1 MPSDKDRL
9 QSCVHNGQT
18 YYPVLDTTPGH
29 EALIIFFEDADSLVE
44 LYPDA
49 MPIDELPA
57 ILASSEMFVASR
69 NNYDVLMD
77 RDLVSVQLPI
87 AQGVAWI
94 PTGNQIIDAHSHE
107 PVLTLADNQ
116 YTEANA
122 KLICNGRAALHL
134 IYGLFSILQREAVF
148 DPTRYPD
155 FIKSIQTTLR
165 DSGHTNV
172 TEIL

>member
-29 EALIIFFEDADSLVE
+29 EALIIFFEDADSLIE

-57 ILASSEMFVASR
+57 AIASSEMFAASR

-87 AQGVAWI
+87 AQGVVWI
-94 PTGNQIIDAHSHE
+94 FTGDSIIDAHSQE
-107 PVLTLADNQ
+107 TVLTLAPNQ

-122 KLICNGRAALHL
+122 KLICNGRAALHC

-155 FIKSIQTTLR
+155 FVRSIQTILR
-165 DSGHTNV
+165 DSGHSNV